1 MQQPSRV
8 DRPALSAIDVR
19 PQPSRADR
27 PQVSAIDVRPP
38 PASRADLPPGASDRL
53 TIAEVAA
60 ATRATVHTLRYYERI
75 GLIAPVA
82 RARSGHRRYGP
93 DDVRWVVFL
102 RRLHETGMPIQKMLA
117 YAALARQGDATI
129 SERRALL
136 EAHRDE
142 VARKLAQQQ
151 AHLAGIEKKVRMY
164 EELERQLAAEN
175 GRDVP
180 APEVPLP
187 AFVPSA

>member
-1 MQQPSRV
+1 MQPR
-8 DRPALSAIDVR
+8 RA
-19 PQPSRADR
+19 ADR
-27 PQVSAIDVRPP
+27 PPLSAIDVRPP
-38 PASRADLPPGASDRL
+38 PAERAEAPSGAADRL

-60 ATRATVHTLRYYERI
+60 ATSTSTHTLRYYERI
-75 GLIAPVA
+75 GLIQPIA

-102 RRLHETGMPIQKMLA
+102 RRLHETGMPIQRMLA
-117 YAALARQGDATI
+117 YATLARRGDATI

-142 VARKLAQQQ
+142 VARKLAEQQ

-164 EELERQLAAEN
+164 EELERQLAEKS
-175 GRDVP
+175 GRDAP
-180 APEVPLP
+180 APGRQPA